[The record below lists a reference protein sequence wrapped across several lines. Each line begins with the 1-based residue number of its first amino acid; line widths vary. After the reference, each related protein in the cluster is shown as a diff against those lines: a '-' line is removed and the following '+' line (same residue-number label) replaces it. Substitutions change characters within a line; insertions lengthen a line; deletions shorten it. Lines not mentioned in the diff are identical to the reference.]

1 MTRSELRALHLFSA
15 LSDEQFDRIYN
26 ASTTQTL
33 NPQQNLFYQGES
45 ASNFYLLISGC
56 IKLYLLSPEGEEKI
70 VHMVQPGHF
79 FAEAVMF
86 LEQQHYPVNATAL
99 IQSEVMAFDI
109 QLFRSMVVASNEL
122 ALEMLSLYSRRMHF
136 LLNELDQL
144 ALHTATQRIVYYL
157 LENIHGHEDQVELT
171 VSKQSIASQ
180 LSIKPETLSR
190 TLRQLKAKNLVDV
203 EGRMIKLLDRE
214 GLRRLLLE

>member
-15 LSDEQFDRIYN
+15 LSDEQFDRVYQ
-26 ASTTQTL
+26 ASTTHTL
-33 NPQQNLFYQGES
+33 NPQQNLFYQGEP
-45 ASNFYLLISGC
+45 ASNFYLLVSGC

-70 VHMVQPGHF
+70 IHMVQPGNF

-86 LEQQHYPVNATAL
+86 LEQRYYPVNATAL
-99 IQSEVMAFDI
+99 IHSEVLAFDAL
-109 QLFRSMVVASNEL
+109 LFRSMVVASNEL
-122 ALEMLSLYSRRMHF
+122 ALELLSLYSRRMHF

-144 ALHTATQRIVYYL
+144 ALHTATQRIIYYL
-157 LENIHGHEDQVELT
+157 LDNIQGDQDKLELT

-190 TLRQLKAKNLVDV
+190 TLRQLKAKNLLDV
-203 EGRMIKLLDRE
+203 EGRMIRLLDRE
-214 GLRRLLLE
+214 GLRKLLLE